1 MLSSELLNYYFEV
14 IWARLFMPDQVQLI
28 FDSHRKE
35 SGLSGILQS
44 RKKIL
49 PDMNF
54 GVESQLSQ

>member
-1 MLSSELLNYYFEV
+1 
-14 IWARLFMPDQVQLI
+14 MPDQVQLI